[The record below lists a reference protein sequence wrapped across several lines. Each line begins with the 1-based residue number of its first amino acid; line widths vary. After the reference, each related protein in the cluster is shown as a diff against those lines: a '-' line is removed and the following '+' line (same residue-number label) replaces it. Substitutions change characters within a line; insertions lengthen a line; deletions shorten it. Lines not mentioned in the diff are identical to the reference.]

1 MQFLVLSRRRVEQYS
16 DEDFAAVLP
25 AETDAVRAL
34 YADGVVR
41 QIWLRGDVAGAAFVV
56 EAENAS
62 VARSTVDA
70 LPMASS
76 GLSEFTVIPLSPYR
90 GFGPV
95 PT

>member
-1 MQFLVLSRRRVEQYS
+1 MQFLVMSRRRVEQFS

-25 AETDAVRAL
+25 EETEAVRAL

-62 VARSTVDA
+62 VAQSTIDA

-76 GLSEFTVIPLSPYR
+76 GLSEFTLIPLSPYR

-95 PT
+95 AT